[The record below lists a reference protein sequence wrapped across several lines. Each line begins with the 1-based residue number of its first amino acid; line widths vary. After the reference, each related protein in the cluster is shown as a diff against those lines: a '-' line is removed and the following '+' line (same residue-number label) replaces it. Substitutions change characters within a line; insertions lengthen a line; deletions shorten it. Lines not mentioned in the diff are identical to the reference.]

1 MHNRV
6 RELRATLS
14 ITQEQLALTTGVS
27 RQTIISIEGGRY
39 NPSILLAHKIARCFG
54 LTIEGVFLCEK
65 ELEDENRST
74 HK

>member
-14 ITQEQLALTTGVS
+14 MTQEQLALMTGVS

-54 LTIEGVFLCEK
+54 LAIEDVFLCEK
-65 ELEDENRST
+65 ELEDGNSST
-74 HK
+74 H